1 MPYACSQLKF
11 GRIINSVGFS
21 YSTES
26 MFYTYI
32 IVQAEILLKLNKMLT
47 TVTDILK
54 KIGKKP
60 LELVLN
66 IITMMLHAHIKN

>member
-54 KIGKKP
+54 KIGKKTSRASIEYNNYDAP
-60 LELVLN
+60 CS
-66 IITMMLHAHIKN
+66 H